1 MASMENKT
9 GEAIDLGDTEVE
21 DTETS
26 EEAPS
31 ESEETQETP
40 S

>member
-1 MASMENKT
+1 MASMENET

-26 EEAPS
+26 EEATPK
-31 ESEETQETP
+31 SEEAPETP